1 MKKILK
7 FGKIDYFGR
16 GRKINAVDVSI
27 ELKNKENKEILSICG
42 NIWNSKHS
50 DLICGGQCLDEIYK
64 FLKNDAKFIEV
75 YRLWKLY
82 HLNDMHPG
90 TKKQEEFLNYYKIKN
105 WANEYEKTCK
115 ILQEYGLLYDDGVK
129 FGSTWHYWEIPQ
141 NDLEKIKKIINEW

>member
-50 DLICGGQCLDEIYK
+50 DLICGGQCLDELYE
-64 FLKNDAKFIEV
+64 FLKNDEKFIEV

-90 TKKQEEFLNYYKIKN
+90 TKRQEEFLNHYNIKN
-105 WANEYEKTCK
+105 WASEYEKTCK
-115 ILQEYGLLYDDGVK
+115 ILKEYDLLYDGGIK
-129 FGSTWHYWEIPQ
+129 FGSTWNYWGIPQ
-141 NDLEKIKKIINEW
+141 NDLEKIKEIINKW